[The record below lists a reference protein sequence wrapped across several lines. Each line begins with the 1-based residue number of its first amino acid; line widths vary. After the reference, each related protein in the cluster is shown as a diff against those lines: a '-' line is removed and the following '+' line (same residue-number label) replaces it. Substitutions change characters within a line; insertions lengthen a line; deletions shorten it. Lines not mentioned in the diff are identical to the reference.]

1 MIFIESPSFT
11 RFIINAISDEEYQ
24 ALQAALIEDPDIG
37 DVIRG
42 TGGLRKMRWRIAGRG
57 KRGGIRVI
65 YYWWASVDCC
75 YLLLAY
81 QKSAQDDLTNEQRK
95 ILMNLIKREVQDG

>member
-65 YYWWASVDCC
+65 YYWWAPVDCC

-95 ILMNLIKREVQDG
+95 ILMNQIKREVQDG